1 MKRVSIKLKLTLWF
15 MASMLA
21 LTAVIFGFVS
31 LLSAAETRRHAQNAL
46 ISLVEA
52 NEDEVE
58 YEDGEIEL
66 DDDFV
71 AHRSGIYCLVFD
83 ETGAVRGG
91 RSPDSALEVIPLEDG
106 ALRRVTAGGEDYV
119 IYDLSARDDHK
130 TFWVRGIVSQNA
142 GIEAASLNTAALL
155 AIPLLILLAALGG
168 YALARRSLRPI
179 RVISETAE
187 EIGVSG
193 DLSKR
198 IDIDENGDELHRLAG
213 TFNRMFERLEQ
224 NFEAEKQFTSDAS
237 HELRTPITTILAQC
251 EYALEDASGE
261 AELYE
266 IIGDIQKQGLR
277 MSRLVE
283 SLLSFTR
290 LEQRTEPAA
299 FETIDLSACLQRVC
313 QEQRALPE
321 KEIAL
326 IDEIQ
331 PGIHMKADATLIARM
346 ADNLIRNAYRYGRQN
361 GTIRVSLAQS
371 GRSIALTV
379 ADDGIGIPREELP
392 KIWNR
397 FYQVDKSRQLSQNA
411 GLGLGLAMVREIV
424 RLHGGKVDVE
434 SEPNY
439 GSVFTVRFD
448 NPRL

>member
-15 MASMLA
+15 MVSMLA

-31 LLSAAETRRHAQNAL
+31 LLSATETRRHAQNAL

-71 AHRSGIYCLVFD
+71 AHRRGIYCLVFD
-83 ETGAVRGG
+83 EAGAVRGG
-91 RSPDSALEVIPLEDG
+91 RSPDSALEVIPLKDG
-106 ALRRVTAGGEDYV
+106 ALRQVTAGGEDYM
-119 IYDLSARDDHK
+119 IYDLSARDDSK

-142 GIEAASLNTAALL
+142 GIEAASLKTAALL
-155 AIPLLILLAALGG
+155 AIPLLILLTAIGG

-193 DLSKR
+193 NLSKR

-213 TFNRMFERLEQ
+213 TFNRMFDQLEQ

-290 LEQRTEPAA
+290 LEQHTEPAA

-313 QEQRALPE
+313 REQRALPE
-321 KEIAL
+321 KDITL

-331 PGIHMKADATLIARM
+331 PGIHMKASATLIARM
-346 ADNLIRNAYRYGRQN
+346 ADNLIRNAYRYGKQN
-361 GTIRVSLAQS
+361 GTIRVLLTQS
-371 GRSIALTV
+371 EGTIALTV

-397 FYQVDKSRQLSQNA
+397 FYQVDKSRQHSQNA
-411 GLGLGLAMVREIV
+411 GLGLGLAMVKEIA
-424 RLHGGKVDVE
+424 RLHEGIVDVK
-434 SEPNY
+434 SEPGH
-439 GSVFTVRFD
+439 GSVFTVRF
-448 NPRL
+448 

>member
-21 LTAVIFGFVS
+21 LAAVIFGFVS
-31 LLSAAETRRHAQNAL
+31 LLSAAESRRQTQNAL

-71 AHRSGIYCLVFD
+71 AHRRGIYCLVFD

-91 RSPDSALEVIPLEDG
+91 RSPDSTLEVIPLDDG
-106 ALRRVTAGGEDYV
+106 ALRQVTAGGEDYM
-119 IYDLSARDDHK
+119 IYDLSARDDSK
-130 TFWVRGIVSQNA
+130 TFWVRGIISRNA
-142 GIEAASLNTAALL
+142 GIGAASLYTAVLL
-155 AIPLLILLAALGG
+155 AIPLLILLATAGG
-168 YALARRSLRPI
+168 YALARRSLQPI

-187 EIGVSG
+187 EIAVSG
-193 DLSKR
+193 NLSRR

-213 TFNRMFERLEQ
+213 SFNRMFDRLEQ
-224 NFEAEKQFTSDAS
+224 NFEAEKQFTADAS

-251 EYALEDASGE
+251 EYALENASGE

-266 IIGDIQKQGLR
+266 VIGDIRKQGLR
-277 MSRLVE
+277 MSGLVE
-283 SLLSFTR
+283 SLLAFTR
-290 LEQRTEPAA
+290 LEQHTEPAA

-313 QEQRALPE
+313 RERSALPE
-321 KEIAL
+321 KDITL
-326 IDEIQ
+326 IDEIR
-331 PGIHMKADATLIARM
+331 PGIHMKADETLIARM
-346 ADNLIRNAYRYGRQN
+346 ADNLICNAYRYGRQN

-371 GRSIALTV
+371 EGTIALTV

-397 FYQVDKSRQLSQNA
+397 FYQVDKSRQHSQSS
-411 GLGLGLAMVREIV
+411 GLGLGLAMVREIA
-424 RLHGGKVDVE
+424 RLHGGSVDVS
-434 SEPNY
+434 SEPDR
-439 GSVFTVRFD
+439 GSVFTVRFE